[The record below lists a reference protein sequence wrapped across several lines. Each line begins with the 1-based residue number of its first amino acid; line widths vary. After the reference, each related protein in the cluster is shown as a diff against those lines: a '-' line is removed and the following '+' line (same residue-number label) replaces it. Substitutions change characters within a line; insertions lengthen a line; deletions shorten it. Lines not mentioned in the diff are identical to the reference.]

1 VCKPAER
8 LIFFLSGDLSPDP
21 DFFLL
26 NDEAQTFIAFSIM
39 IKQKTIPT
47 IRSTPTKLLCVGLL
61 LTTILLISCA
71 SRGFYSTSRHY
82 PWGVDS
88 TVVNVALGE
97 ASTLFVPIER
107 EEKALEA
114 KEKGIHQ
121 FHAFLKL
128 DSLTVQLDATQDV
141 SQLTNRIQNLG
152 IDGKLR
158 DELLKTMESSG
169 IERVFKIASEE
180 KWKLLIQAFEH
191 FQDAYGQNP
200 FDIDL
205 LIYLGRTYTQMGQR
219 NEQIDEDGDAYFV
232 KASDV
237 LNRALNMDRGGHDI
251 YYNLALNY
259 RAAGDLEKSIDY
271 FQRAFTTMND
281 FAFLPRDPFSESF
294 DAHADSALFYK
305 YMYLIGDTYAKL
317 YDAQQALRALEDAKV
332 FAVSDENTRRLE
344 EYIRWIQWA
353 SGHIA
358 ARETFEQG
366 MRFEEQGA
374 YTQAAEKYHE
384 VMAETRHTAKRAY
397 WETAWRLSKV
407 EMAVL
412 MADSAYAESSRTERT
427 GIDRLRDVVHE
438 IPKDSLGI
446 PLDTAFTVYFDDFA
460 TMLYNEAEKALTE
473 QGDRRQAEDLF
484 AECANLHSNI
494 QAKGCLRMTTIYQ
507 NARFI
512 GLYWALRTY
521 HLRKQLDREE
531 ISTLHVLFRRVTRR
545 SNHHV
550 LMKYFNEQFRYILEG
565 IAPSLDTHTELMA
578 YEFLRSGY
586 HHLNVYLWEN
596 YRIRGSSEP
605 EKRYEKMYRVLEKRL
620 PPEQRKSIRD
630 EITKFYYQQYKR
642 PEDRHVF
649 EEWQTYSRTL

>member
-1 VCKPAER
+1 MFKPAKR
-8 LIFFLSGDLSPDP
+8 LASFLSGYISPDS
-21 DFFLL
+21 DYSLL
-26 NDEAQTFIAFSIM
+26 NDEARTFIEFSIM
-39 IKQKTIPT
+39 IKQKPT
-47 IRSTPTKLLCVGLL
+47 QAFRSTPTMLLCAGLL

-71 SRGFYSTSRHY
+71 SRGFNGTGRHY
-82 PWGVDS
+82 PWGADS
-88 TVVNVALGE
+88 TVVSVALEE
-97 ASTLFVPIER
+97 ASTLFVPVEQ
-107 EEKALEA
+107 EGKALEA
-114 KEKGIHQ
+114 KEKGIRQ

-128 DSLTVQLDATQDV
+128 DSLTMQQDTAQDV
-141 SQLTNRIQNLG
+141 SQLTIRIQNLG
-152 IDGKLR
+152 LDGKLR
-158 DELLKTMESSG
+158 DDLLKTMESAG
-169 IERVFKIASEE
+169 IEHVFKIASDE
-180 KWKLLIQAFEH
+180 KWKFLIRAYDH

-232 KASDV
+232 KAWDV

-271 FQRAFTTMND
+271 FQRAFRTLKD
-281 FAFLPRDPFSESF
+281 FAFLPRDPFSASF
-294 DAHADSALFYK
+294 DAHADSVIFYK

-317 YDAQQALRALEDAKV
+317 YDAQQALRAFEDAKA

-366 MRFEEQGA
+366 MRFEEQGD
-374 YTQAAEKYHE
+374 YTQATEKYHE
-384 VMAETRHTAKRAY
+384 VMAETRHSARRAY
-397 WETAWRLSKV
+397 WETSWRLSKV
-407 EMAVL
+407 EMAYP
-412 MADSAYAESSRTERT
+412 MADSAYAESSLMERT
-427 GIDRLRDVVHE
+427 GIDRLRDIVHE

-446 PLDTAFTVYFDDFA
+446 PRDTAFTVYFDDLA

-473 QGDRRQAEDLF
+473 QGNRRRAEDLF
-484 AECANLHSNI
+484 AECANLHSNV

-521 HLRKQLDREE
+521 HLRKQLDRED
-531 ISTLHVLFRRVTRR
+531 ISMLHVLFRRVTRR
-545 SNHHV
+545 SRHNV
-550 LMKYFNEQFRYILEG
+550 LIKYFNEQFRYILEG
-565 IAPSLDTHTELMA
+565 ITPSLDTHTELMA

-586 HHLNVYLWEN
+586 HHLNDYVWEK
-596 YRIRGSSEP
+596 YRIKGNPEP
-605 EKRYEKMYRVLEKRL
+605 EKRYENMYRILERQL
-620 PPEQRKSIRD
+620 PPEQRKSVRD

>member
-1 VCKPAER
+1 MAS
-8 LIFFLSGDLSPDP
+8 FLSGYLSPYSDNSH
-21 DFFLL
+21 L
-26 NDEAQTFIAFSIM
+26 NDEARTFIAFSIM
-39 IKQKTIPT
+39 IIQKPTHT
-47 IRSTPTKLLCVGLL
+47 IRSTTTKLLCVGLL

-71 SRGFYSTSRHY
+71 SRGFTGTGRHY

-88 TVVNVALGE
+88 TVVSVALEE
-97 ASTLFVPIER
+97 ASTLFVPAEQ
-107 EEKALEA
+107 EGNALEA
-114 KEKGIHQ
+114 KEKGVRR

-128 DSLTVQLDATQDV
+128 DSLTMQQDTV
-141 SQLTNRIQNLG
+141 RNISQLTIRIQNMG

-158 DELLKTMESSG
+158 DELLKNLESSG
-169 IERVFKIASEE
+169 IERLFKIASDE
-180 KWKLLIQAFEH
+180 KWESLIQANDYL
-191 FQDAYGQNP
+191 QDAYGQNP

-205 LIYLGRTYTQMGQR
+205 LIYLGRTYTQLGQR
-219 NEQIDEDGDAYFV
+219 NELIDEDGDAYFV

-237 LNRALNMDRGGHDI
+237 LNRALDMDRGGHDI

-271 FQRAFTTMND
+271 FQRAFRTIND
-281 FAFLPRDPFSESF
+281 FAFLPRDPFSASF
-294 DAHADSALFYK
+294 DAYADSAIFYK

-317 YDAQQALRALEDAKV
+317 YDAQQALRAFEDAKD

-366 MRFEEQGA
+366 MQLEEQGA

-384 VMAETRHTAKRAY
+384 VMAETRLSARRAY
-397 WETAWRLSKV
+397 WETSWRLSKV
-407 EMAVL
+407 EMAYL
-412 MADSAYAESSRTERT
+412 MADSAYTESALTERT
-427 GIDRLRDVVHE
+427 GIDRLRDIVRE

-446 PLDTAFTVYFDDFA
+446 PQDTAFIVYFDDLA

-473 QGDRRQAEDLF
+473 QGDRRRAEDLF

-521 HLRKQLDREE
+521 YFRRQLDRED

-565 IAPSLDTHTELMA
+565 ITPSLDTHTELMA

-586 HHLNVYLWEN
+586 HHLNDYVWEN
-596 YRIRGSSEP
+596 YRIKGNPEP
-605 EKRYEKMYRVLEKRL
+605 EKRYENMYRVLERRL
-620 PPEQRKSIRD
+620 PPEQRKAVRD
-630 EITKFYYQQYKR
+630 DITKFYYQQYQR

-649 EEWQTYSRTL
+649 EEWQAYSRTL